1 MERLSKFRTKSFSR
15 LSSLS
20 FDKEVGD
27 PKPKI
32 DISQG
37 IGKKQLKS
45 FNSGMRS
52 QSISRQ
58 LTSVHESNTDQTKLT
73 KLQAAVLKKDRELK
87 SEIGNSQLWKFRGG
101 CCCCLHPTG
110 PGSWKGEAHYK
121 KDPRP
126 DTCGRLGSLG
136 FSCLLLPQPPQPQP
150 Y

>member
-1 MERLSKFRTKSFSR
+1 VERLSRFRTKSFSR
-15 LSSLS
+15 LSSSS
-20 FDKEVGD
+20 FKEEAGD

-32 DISQG
+32 DISQD
-37 IGKKQLKS
+37 ISRKQLKS

-58 LTSVHESNTDQTKLT
+58 LTSVDESNTDQTKLT

-101 CCCCLHPTG
+101 CCCCLYPTG
-110 PGSWKGEAHYK
+110 PGSWKGDAHYK
-121 KDPRP
+121 KDPRH
-126 DTCGRLGSLG
+126 DTCGCLVSLGS
-136 FSCLLLPQPPQPQP
+136 SCLTA